1 MWLFR
6 ENFNQ
11 VTGFLI
17 EVSTKKGRW
26 NRRKSEMSNYFYWSF
41 IFYIIGVPLLND
53 FVTFTYEVIGINNG
67 KEFFKISYVG
77 GELIRPNG
85 GKKVSDKKPTRVS
98 RDVDKKSKK
107 YDEKWGSYHKVDLP
121 PWMEEEFLDTLDETD
136 YLGPMNDNYK
146 KRRDKRN
153 FFIDPNF
160 VYTDDEKA
168 SDENTSKSFRS
179 LAKQDIPVTY
189 RLHKD
194 LLRFYRKGTRP
205 VTHPKKQI
213 SVSMS
218 VFLYQI
224 IKLDAVK
231 NTISL
236 SGSFELVS
244 FYVNLETK

>member
-6 ENFNQ
+6 EHFNQ
-11 VTGFLI
+11 VTKVLM
-17 EVSTKKGRW
+17 EVSTKKERW
-26 NRRKSEMSNYFYWSF
+26 NRRRREMSNYFFWSF

-53 FVTFTYEVIGINNG
+53 FVNFTYGVIGINNG
-67 KEFFKISYVG
+67 REFFKIPYVE

-98 RDVDKKSKK
+98 RDVDKKSEE

-121 PWMEEEFLDTLDETD
+121 PWMEEEFLNTLDETD
-136 YLGPMNDNYK
+136 YIGPIKGDYK

-153 FFIDPNF
+153 YFIDPNF
-160 VYTDDEKA
+160 VYTDDDKVP
-168 SDENTSKSFRS
+168 DENNSKSFRS
-179 LAKQDIPVTY
+179 LTKQDIPVTY

-224 IKLDAVK
+224 IKL
-231 NTISL
+231 
-236 SGSFELVS
+236 VS
-244 FYVNLETK
+244 FCNLLFLKTFYSIINIGCG